1 MQRISHNG
9 HDKYVNLYHDN
20 YCNQASLHPSL
31 YIDGQAGVQDR
42 DKSFQSPKFHPP
54 AKGCPRATTYQQT
67 AIFSTHAV
75 SAC

>member
-31 YIDGQAGVQDR
+31 YWRQTDVQDR
-42 DKSFQSPKFHPP
+42 EKSFPQNFILSRKIRGHM
-54 AKGCPRATTYQQT
+54 CQQT